1 MSNSYKLHVFS
12 SILISFFACNENRS
26 NFFVHN
32 NDSIPIDSLHIFVE
46 DRTYLVEDLQPG
58 QTKGIKITNIGGSQI
73 VLQADHEKPM
83 QLRGGFLSPQA
94 KGVLSII
101 ITRTQIISTNTH
113 QK

>member
-1 MSNSYKLHVFS
+1 MFNSFKFIVLLSVF
-12 SILISFFACNENRS
+12 ISFFACNENRN
-26 NFFVHN
+26 NFYVHN
-32 NDSIPIDSLHIFVE
+32 NDPIPIDSLHFFVE

-94 KGVLSII
+94 KGMLRII
-101 ITRTQIISTNTH
+101 ITRTQIVSSNTH